1 MRKERSMR
9 AVHRLLMV
17 VALGAAVG
25 GCAGSAVVQIPPSG
39 DLEHVTGSATGQV
52 VLSALGA
59 QRIGLQTA
67 PTQSVPVRTRR
78 VTVVHHGVTGSRGV
92 LVPIRRGAPRLII
105 PYSAVIY
112 SATGQTFAFTN
123 VAPLRFVET
132 PITVA
137 TISRNFAYL
146 STGPAAGTKVVS
158 VGAEE
163 LYGIQTGVLA
173 QT

>member
-1 MRKERSMR
+1 MRKECSMR
-9 AVHRLLMV
+9 AVRRLLT
-17 VALGAAVG
+17 VAAIGAVVG
-25 GCAGSAVVQIPPSG
+25 GCAGSAAVQIPPSG
-39 DLEHVTGSATGQV
+39 DLEHVPGSATGQV

-67 PTQSVPVRTRR
+67 PTQAVPARTRR
-78 VTVVHHGVTGSRGV
+78 VRVVDHGVTGSRGV
-92 LVPIRRGAPRLII
+92 PVPIRRGAPRLII

-112 SATGQTFAFTN
+112 SSTGQTFAFTS

-137 TISRNFAYL
+137 TISGNSAYL
-146 STGPAAGTKVVS
+146 SSGPAAGTTVVS
-158 VGAEE
+158 VGAAE